1 MICVFLVFT
10 LGILTVESRTNR
22 ENNVYNSLKRAT
34 DDAIESVLEEQVYS
48 VRSNEEFVAALSE
61 MLCNSII
68 SQNEIMKCSCGYEGT
83 RAFFTKVEENAEFTL
98 IQTDALKCPNC
109 GTTDMNKISADLTT
123 VDPNLKLVI
132 EVVEADYRRGLLSL
146 NIIQEYTNPMGEIGT
161 CEYSTTVIFDEAK
174 IHDTYVINYY
184 DVTGVLIQSYVVR
197 AGDPW
202 PEPSAEIKSQY
213 GITKWGSSVG
223 GGGTIFTVPSNVP
236 FDTEENNITQYVQY
250 DAATGCVE
258 LYGNYQ
264 P

>member
-1 MICVFLVFT
+1 MFLIFT

-48 VRSNEEFVAALSE
+48 VRSNEQFIAALTE

-68 SQNEIMKCSCGYEGT
+68 SQNEIMKCQCGYEGT
-83 RAFFTKVEENAEFTL
+83 QRMFTTNAEINSEF
-98 IQTDALKCPNC
+98 ALFQDIVKCPGC
-109 GTTDMNKISADLTT
+109 GTTDIAKIDSDLTT
-123 VDPNLKLVI
+123 VDQNLKLVI
-132 EVVEADYRRGLLSL
+132 EVVEVDYRRGLLAL
-146 NIIQEYTNPMGEIGT
+146 NIIQEYTNPMGAIGT

-202 PEPSAEIKSQY
+202 PEPSDAIKTQY
-213 GITKWGSSVG
+213 GITAWGTNVG
-223 GGGTIFTVPSNVP
+223 GGGEIFTIPDYVPS
-236 FDTEENNITQYVQY
+236 DTADNGKNITQYVQY
-250 DAATGCVE
+250 DASTGCVN
-258 LYGNYQ
+258 LYGNYSN
-264 P
+264 